1 MDVRNALAKLQDTV
15 NKEKLQL
22 DYILQGAQLLADMLL
37 ASEKQSGNEAE
48 IKRSES
54 GLEEAA
60 GTGKRE
66 PV

>member
-1 MDVRNALAKLQDTV
+1 MDVKAALAKIQETV

-22 DYILQGAQLLADMLL
+22 DYIVQGAQLLADLL
-37 ASEKQSGNEAE
+37 LKGEKQGGNEE
-48 IKRSES
+48 VKYSES